1 MVFRERDLCSI
12 IEVSPVS
19 SHPPLRSFMYDP
31 SRKRNL
37 GVTSAIIGS
46 GINPEANHMT
56 RSTRPGALKSE
67 VPISVSATAGAAGT
81 ESVGNHENARF
92 GQINFI
98 NSLPL
103 TIPMLGARAFGKVD
117 FTLGTPSELNHQFFD
132 DKLDLGAMSSFFF
145 LESGCFRLVPNISIA
160 SKGAVGSVLF
170 FANRPLQELRSEVLA
185 ITADSA
191 TSVNLLKVLFAET
204 YGFIPKCETVSH
216 PEIDDKHAGALV
228 IGDRALHSD
237 ISWSKDL
244 VRVDLGQWWF
254 ENFHLPMV
262 FGVWAARKTWVE
274 KNQKSF
280 EGICPELRNLFD
292 EGLDGRFEDVLA
304 EAEKRT
310 GLPKPRLEQYY
321 RHELNF
327 ELTPSHLQGL
337 RLYRSLCIKHQLLAE
352 NADAVQV

>member
-1 MVFRERDLCSI
+1 
-12 IEVSPVS
+12 
-19 SHPPLRSFMYDP
+19 
-31 SRKRNL
+31 
-37 GVTSAIIGS
+37 
-46 GINPEANHMT
+46 MT

-67 VPISVSATAGAAGT
+67 APSSIAAIAGAAGT
-81 ESVGNHENARF
+81 QLPTNHEPARF

-103 TIPMLGARAFGKVD
+103 TIPMLQASSFGKID

-132 DKLDLGAMSSFFF
+132 GKLDLGAMSSFFF
-145 LESGCFRLVPNISIA
+145 LESGCFNLVPNISIA

-204 YGFIPKCETVSH
+204 YGFIPQCETVSS
-216 PEIDDKHAGALV
+216 PEIDDRHAGALV

-237 ISWSKDL
+237 ISWSKEL
-244 VRVDLGQWWF
+244 VRMDLGQWWF
-254 ENFHLPMV
+254 EKFQLPMV
-262 FGVWAARKTWVE
+262 FGVWAARKTWIE

-280 EGICPELRNLFD
+280 ESICPELRNLFD
-292 EGLDGRFEDVLA
+292 EGLRGRFEDVLT
-304 EAEKRT
+304 EAQKRT
-310 GLPKPRLEQYY
+310 GLPKTRLEYYY

-327 ELTPSHLQGL
+327 ELTASHLQGL
-337 RLYRSLCIKHQLLAE
+337 KRYRSLCIEHGLLAE
-352 NADAVQV
+352 TADAI